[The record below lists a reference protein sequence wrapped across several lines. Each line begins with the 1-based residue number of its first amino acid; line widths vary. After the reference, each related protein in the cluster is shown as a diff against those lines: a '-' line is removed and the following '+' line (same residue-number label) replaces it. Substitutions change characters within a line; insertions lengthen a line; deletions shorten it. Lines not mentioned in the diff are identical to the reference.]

1 MNLIA
6 RYSKIGLFI
15 VTSVLVRISS
25 RLSVA
30 NFGSSS
36 FNNYRD
42 EYHYQE
48 ENKNKIVNY
57 RQVEKNIL
65 DKILSPTIYDS
76 QIRWYPNQGLFL

>member
-1 MNLIA
+1 M
-6 RYSKIGLFI
+6 R
-15 VTSVLVRISS
+15 TSS

-36 FNNYRD
+36 SFNNYRD
-42 EYHYQE
+42 DYQE
-48 ENKNKIVNY
+48 EIKGKIVNY

-76 QIRWYPNQGLFL
+76 QIR

>member
-15 VTSVLVRISS
+15 VTSVLVRTSS

-42 EYHYQE
+42 DYQE
-48 ENKNKIVNY
+48 EVKGKIVNY

-76 QIRWYPNQGLFL
+76 QIR